1 MTDPRPNILWIFS
14 DQHSANATGCYGD
27 PNIETPHLDRLG
39 AEGIRFTNAYSNAPL
54 CSPFRACLY
63 RGQYI
68 HTHGVT
74 SLFRPLLP
82 DLAQPV
88 FHEVLQQQG
97 YYTSHMG
104 KWHLSGGDCP
114 CHFVSP
120 YFRPGWDEWLGWENS
135 NRPMATAYGV
145 GDHPVPYRIFDKYQT
160 DAITDHTVDWLQ
172 RPERGEQPWF
182 HVMSVEPP
190 HGPNIAPEPYMA
202 MFRDRP
208 ITCRPN
214 FVVDDHPG
222 RQRFETELR
231 GYYAQIKNLDDN
243 VGRVL
248 AALADTG
255 QLDDTIVCYF
265 SDHGDMMGSHGRRQK
280 SRPEEE
286 SSCIPLLVR
295 YPQSIP
301 AGLVSDA
308 LISAVDLMPTLLG
321 LLGAPAPESV
331 QGEDLS
337 DVLRGSRQEGA
348 EMALLQYESPYWPE
362 TPHLAWRALRTGSW
376 LYSYFLTQG
385 PHQLFD
391 MESDPYQLHNLIDA
405 PEHEGVREELHGMLE
420 ARLEAI
426 GDDFL
431 ARAKQYQ

>member
-1 MTDPRPNILWIFS
+1 MAAPQPNILWIFS
-14 DQHSANATGCYGD
+14 DQHRAQAIGSYGA
-27 PNIETPHLDRLG
+27 PNIDTPHLDRLG
-39 AEGIRFTNAYSNAPL
+39 EEGVRFTQAYSTCPL

-68 HTHGVT
+68 TTHGVT

-82 DLAQPV
+82 TAPSMP
-88 FHEVLQQQG
+88 EVLRDQG

-145 GDHPVPYRIFDKYQT
+145 GDHPMPYRVFSRYQIDALT
-160 DAITDHTVDWLQ
+160 DLTVAWLQ
-172 RPERGEQPWF
+172 EESREQPWF
-182 HVMSVEPP
+182 HVVSIEPP
-190 HGPNIAPEPYMA
+190 HGPNVAPEPHMA
-202 MFRDRP
+202 MFRNKP
-208 ITCRPN
+208 LELRPN
-214 FVVDDHPG
+214 FALDHPK
-222 RQRFETELR
+222 RAQYEQELR

-243 VGRVL
+243 VGRML
-248 AALADTG
+248 QALEDTG

-286 SSCIPLLVR
+286 SANIPLLVR
-295 YPQSIP
+295 YPRSVP
-301 AGLVSDA
+301 AGRVSDA
-308 LISAVDLMPTLLG
+308 LIGAVDIMPTLLS
-321 LLGAPAPESV
+321 LVGAPVPESV
-331 QGEDLS
+331 EGEDLS
-337 DVLRGSRQEGA
+337 AVLRGETEKGA
-348 EMALLQYESPYWPE
+348 DMALIEYESPFWPE
-362 TPHLAWRALRTGSW
+362 TPHQAFRAVRAGRW

-391 MESDPYQLHNLIDA
+391 LDADPFQLDNLIGSGA
-405 PEHEGVREELHGMLE
+405 AAQSQAELHSMLE
-420 ARLEAI
+420 AKLTEV

-431 ARAKQYQ
+431 IRAQAYN